1 LQLEP
6 KGQTLR
12 NQPDEN
18 NLVGPPLNLKRLRK
32 GSVVVLQLLS
42 LLWVVIVSSNFSTA
56 MNQVK
61 ITVSQLSAIGMHE
74 VYYQHGT

>member
-1 LQLEP
+1 M
-6 KGQTLR
+6 R

-42 LLWVVIVSSNFSTA
+42 LLWVVVVSSNFSTA
-56 MNQVK
+56 MNPV
-61 ITVSQLSAIGMHE
+61 
-74 VYYQHGT
+74 